1 MPLTSLSPNPSRG
14 SRSHVSRSV
23 PVNPL
28 WGSLAFSCA
37 TEYAALALGLVLL
50 RVSDGWAPFRRSIYH
65 GSDAQLWRY
74 SFPLKSDTI
83 SSKQLLAVSLLAGPV
98 VFAVCRRLGRISRLE
113 AHHSAVLSLA
123 AVVVAGLLT
132 NIVKLGVGRPRPDFL
147 ARCWP
152 GGASPAWDA
161 QGRPV
166 CAREAIDVDEGLKSF
181 PSGHSSIA
189 ASGGVFL
196 TLWLLG
202 HLRAFRGGCGPLGV
216 VAALTPSVAA
226 LWVGLTRI
234 QDYWHHWEDVS
245 AGLVLGSAVASLA
258 YRCLYPSPF
267 SADPGAPHPIA
278 WPARLVE
285 GAVGV
290 GTGSGSG
297 SGSGSLPGSSGR
309 VAFGDPVSLGTS
321 SRAAEGLSTSRS
333 AFSIADGARASADRL
348 EAGRPGLADLD
359 DRPTRSAFAL
369 AAGVALRD
377 RDDATLKV

>member
-1 MPLTSLSPNPSRG
+1 MPLSSLSQASPSRG
-14 SRSHVSRSV
+14 LRSHPSRSV
-23 PVNPL
+23 PPNPP

-74 SFPLKSDTI
+74 SFPLKSDTV
-83 SSKQLLAVSLLAGPV
+83 SSTHLLVVALLAGPLT
-98 VFAVCRRLGRISRLE
+98 FAVCRRLGRISRLE
-113 AHHSAVLSLA
+113 AHHSAVMSLA

-152 GGASPAWDA
+152 GGAAPAWDA

-166 CAREAIDVDEGLKSF
+166 CAREAIDVEEGLKSF

-189 ASGGVFL
+189 AAGGVFL

-202 HLRAFRGGCGPLGV
+202 HLGAFRGGCGPLAA
-216 VAALTPSVAA
+216 VASISPAVAA

-245 AGLVLGSAVASLA
+245 AGLVLGSVVATLA

-267 SADPGAPHPIA
+267 SAEPGLPHPAA
-278 WPARLVE
+278 WPARLAE
-285 GAVGV
+285 GAGATGGA
-290 GTGSGSG
+290 GTLGSGAGGGRVVFGDSVTLG
-297 SGSGSLPGSSGR
+297 GSSR
-309 VAFGDPVSLGTS
+309 SAD
-321 SRAAEGLSTSRS
+321 GLATSRS
-333 AFSIADGARASADRL
+333 AFSVSEATRAAAADRL
-348 EAGRPGLADLD
+348 EAGRGGAIDLE

-369 AAGVALRD
+369 AAGSALRD
-377 RDDATLKV
+377 RDDASIKV